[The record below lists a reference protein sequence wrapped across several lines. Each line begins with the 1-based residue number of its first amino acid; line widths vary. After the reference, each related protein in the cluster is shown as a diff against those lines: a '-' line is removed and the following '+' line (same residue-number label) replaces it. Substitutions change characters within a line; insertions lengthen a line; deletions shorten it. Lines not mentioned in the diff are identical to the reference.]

1 MKFTETYRISS
12 HDFAHNNCM
21 RPSAVLR
28 YMMET
33 ANRNMYVQKPS
44 YSELLAQG
52 YAFLVGRTHL
62 CIYADVQAYDTVTV
76 ETWAIPEKGASFDR
90 CYRLLKDGE
99 VVAEAYCVFGLLNLH
114 EKRLCRAGEVDLSYY
129 TDEPLAISTRFRL
142 PDREMTVVGEREIRY
157 ADTDCNAHM
166 NNTNYPDM
174 LCDFIPEIDQVRV
187 TDVQIAFVSE
197 APLGERLTVKMGRC
211 EDADK
216 TVFAFET
223 LRADGSVNIRAL
235 IETQKAAPPAGI

>member
-1 MKFTETYRISS
+1 MKFTEEYRISS
-12 HDFAHNNCM
+12 HDLAHNNRM

-52 YAFLVGRTHL
+52 YAFLVGRTHVR
-62 CIYADVQAYDTVTV
+62 IYADVQAFDTVTV

-99 VVAEAYCVFGLLNLH
+99 VVAEAYCVFGLLNLN
-114 EKRLCRAGEVDLSYY
+114 EKRLCRAGEVELSYY

-142 PDREMTVVGEREIRY
+142 PDCEMTAVGEREIRY

-174 LCDFIPEIDQVRV
+174 LCDFIPEIDELRV
-187 TDVQIAFVSE
+187 TDVQMQFVNE
-197 APLGERLTVKMGRC
+197 APLGETLTVKMGRC
-211 EDADK
+211 EEADK

-223 LRADGSVNIRAL
+223 VRTDGAVNIRAL
-235 IETQKAAPPAGI
+235 IEAVKEELAAGF